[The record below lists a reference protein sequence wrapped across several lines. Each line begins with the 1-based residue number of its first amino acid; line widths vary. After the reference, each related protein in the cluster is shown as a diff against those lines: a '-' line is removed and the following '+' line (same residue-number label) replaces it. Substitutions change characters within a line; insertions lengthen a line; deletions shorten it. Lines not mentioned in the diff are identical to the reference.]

1 MRCRIS
7 VLAIALPEG
16 RQHASLPDDVRA
28 FVDEQVRA
36 GGYISPSDYTRDLM
50 LHQEDIGTF
59 RAIIQQGMDLGRAI
73 PAEEVMAEPRAM
85 IER

>member
-1 MRCRIS
+1 MA

-16 RQHASLPDDVRA
+16 RQHASLPDNVKP

-73 PAEEVMAEPRAM
+73 PAEGVMAEPRAM